1 MDGTVQMCLKD
12 TDSTTGFSLN
22 ILWSPKAVKKDDE
35 QQQGNNTCETDRL
48 LFLSLDIRRIKYTK
62 LCK

>member
-35 QQQGNNTCETDRL
+35 QQQGNNTCETDCVEKCYKAYI
-48 LFLSLDIRRIKYTK
+48 SQPWY
-62 LCK
+62 